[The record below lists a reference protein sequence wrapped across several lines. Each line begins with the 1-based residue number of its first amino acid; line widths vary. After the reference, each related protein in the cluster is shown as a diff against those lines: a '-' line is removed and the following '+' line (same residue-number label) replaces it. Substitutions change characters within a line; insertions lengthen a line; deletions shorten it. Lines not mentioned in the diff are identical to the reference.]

1 MRPDEDGSATDGAR
15 DELETCMVGGK
26 QFVRIELED
35 RILLVSPRCP
45 HKGTP
50 ISEGYVVGEFL
61 VCRRH
66 GATFDLRT
74 GKWVRGPKCG
84 NITVK
89 TLEATDAGAA
99 GA

>member
-1 MRPDEDGSATDGAR
+1 MRPGHDGSATNGTGE
-15 DELETCMVGGK
+15 ELETCVVDGK
-26 QFVRIELED
+26 PFVRIELEG
-35 RILLVSPRCP
+35 RTLLVSPKCP

-84 NITVK
+84 NIVVRAVDT
-89 TLEATDAGAA
+89 TESGAA